1 MGVSDLKMELALSLL
16 QSNILPNRN
25 LETSYVFYFISS
37 RSFALSLISCNSL
50 ISLTYSFLIFC
61 DQTSGS
67 SILKLNSSVS
77 LKYLD
82 NSSDYNFN
90 LIKP

>member
-1 MGVSDLKMELALSLL
+1 MELALSLFE
-16 QSNILPNRN
+16 SNILPNCC
-25 LETSYVFYFISS
+25 LETSYVFYLSSS
-37 RSFALSLISCNSL
+37 RNLALSLISCNSL
-50 ISLTYSFLIFC
+50 ISLDYSFLIFC

-90 LIKP
+90 LYKS